1 MIENKKR
8 PHQRP
13 NAHVAKQWQVGE
25 IIKVKNL
32 SKLIKQLLR
41 PTIDKWN
48 KMK

>member
-8 PHQRP
+8 PQ
-13 NAHVAKQWQVGE
+13 AHIAKQWQVGK

-41 PTIDKWN
+41 PTIDKWT
-48 KMK
+48 KLK